1 MLQFFGQLLGIALR
15 AAIPLPLDLMPSF
28 WRSLIGQPLAAWGP
42 EAAAMDP
49 VTANYLASLEVYE
62 EYSIK
67 KVTIFSSF
75 QSYSFM
81 QSVDPDSLNTDP
93 DTDPDPDPILIQ
105 GFDDPKLKKK
115 NTAENPPYLFW

>member
-1 MLQFFGQLLGIALR
+1 LKPGPFNYGEEKMLQFFGQLLGIALR

-62 EYSIK
+62 EYCLK
-67 KVTIFSSF
+67 KVRKLPFFIIPFLSF
-75 QSYSFM
+75 GS
-81 QSVDPDSLNTDP
+81 
-93 DTDPDPDPILIQ
+93 
-105 GFDDPKLKKK
+105 GC
-115 NTAENPPYLFW
+115 